1 MSKFKGKVGIAAV
14 VAVTVLVLLVYVL
27 VVLPLDKQIRAAA
40 REDVKRGA
48 ALVKD
53 WQVQHS
59 YDLVAVARH
68 GANQAAF
75 VKAIQVEDAS
85 KRRQDVFD
93 AISVY
98 DDQLKTKRRKADFL
112 CVVDEQGKV
121 IARDLNIQDMFG
133 EKLPYGAIAH
143 ALAGRAT
150 SDILVMKNRMM
161 RAAAAPIYV
170 GAELKGALVVA
181 YDLTDA
187 EANAE
192 RHMAN
197 AQVLYF
203 NAGAVRAASF
213 PKAGAE
219 VRAVNDALLKAGTPV
234 TKAVAAGKVETF
246 ETEIGGNKY
255 VGMAGPLAPP
265 VTVYG
270 GKTKPGKAMQQT
282 SAAKSDGAG
291 FIVLANVTQR
301 LARVTTTRWALLV
314 FWGLLLLFVTAVMWA
329 VAKQYI
335 DGQDKLELGVSEV
348 ISGNSDYSFETEG
361 KLAPVAHKLNAMLAL
376 LLDRP
381 APGKSSAKPG
391 STMASVVAAIAVVAI
406 VTAFYLIVAL
416 PLAKDARQ
424 GAAKNAEHS
433 AEMVQGWLRQHA
445 FALTALARQ
454 GANNEALVSALGSED
469 AAKRAQDVV
478 AALGQLSSLG
488 GERGKADLLAVV
500 DAQGQVVAPK
510 SLVGQKIGSG
520 AIAQALAG
528 RATSD
533 IWLQKDALLRGAA
546 APIYVNG
553 EVKGAVVLGHA
564 FKDASA
570 KAEQKMAN
578 TEIVYFAGGKVQ
590 AASLSKSGLDALE
603 AQVSQASAAGKL
615 SKTFATQAPGGS
627 YVAVAGP
634 LAAPVTIYGGKEK
647 GGAELAKNSVG
658 AQGTG
663 FVVLAALGPRLA
675 SVTKARW
682 VLLGFLIVLLLFVLA
697 MIRMVSKHFCTAQE
711 LLEEGINEVN
721 AGNVEYTFDALEEF
735 EGLANALNVML
746 ARLLG
751 RPEPGEEE
759 DGDQAWRP
767 DVITIDELAQ
777 PSGDEGQLAGESDEA
792 YHARLFDEYLAAR
805 KAADLSVEGITAAVF
820 TQRVKSNA
828 AMLRAQHE
836 AQKVRFTV
844 QSAGGRVT
852 LRPLRL
858 G

>member
-40 REDVKRGA
+40 TEDVKRGA

-85 KRRQDVFD
+85 QRRQDVFD

-133 EKLPYGAIAH
+133 EKLPYGAIEH

-170 GAELKGALVVA
+170 GDVLKGALVVA

-187 EANAE
+187 EANSE

-213 PKAGAE
+213 FKAGAE
-219 VRAVNDALLKAGTPV
+219 VRTVNNALLKEGTPV

-246 ETEIGGNKY
+246 ETEIDGQKY
-255 VGMAGPLAPP
+255 VGMAGPLATP

-270 GKTKPGKAMQQT
+270 GKTKPGTAMQQT
-282 SAAKSDGAG
+282 SAAKSHGAG
-291 FIVLANVTQR
+291 FIVMANVTRR

-314 FWGLLLLFVTAVMWA
+314 FLGLLLLFMLAVMWA
-329 VAKQYI
+329 VAKQYV

-348 ISGNSDYSFETEG
+348 ISGNSDYTFETEG
-361 KLAPVAHKLNAMLAL
+361 KLATVAHALNAMLAL

-381 APGKSSAKPG
+381 SPGKASARPG
-391 STMASVVAAIAVVAI
+391 GTMASVVAAISVVAI

-424 GAAKNAEHS
+424 GAQNNAEHS
-433 AEMVQGWLRQHA
+433 AELVQGWLRQHA

-454 GANNEALVSALGSED
+454 GANDEALAGALGGSG
-469 AAKRAQDVV
+469 DVA
-478 AALGQLSSLG
+478 AALGKLASLG

-500 DAQGQVVAPK
+500 DLQGQVVAPK
-510 SLVGQKIGSG
+510 TLTGQKLKTG
-520 AIAQALAG
+520 AVAQALAG
-528 RATSD
+528 KASSD
-533 IWLQKDALLRGAA
+533 IWLQKDTVLRGAA

-553 EVKGAVVLGHA
+553 EVKGALVLGYA
-564 FKDASA
+564 FKDSNA

-578 TEIVYFAGGKVQ
+578 TEVIYFAGGKVQ
-590 AASLSKSGLDALE
+590 AASLPKSGLDGLKAELGK
-603 AQVSQASAAGKL
+603 ASSSGKL
-615 SKTFATQAPGGS
+615 TKTFAALAGGGS
-627 YVAVAGP
+627 YVGVAGP
-634 LAAPVTIYGGKEK
+634 LAAPVTIYGGATK
-647 GGAELAKNSVG
+647 GGVELAKNTLG
-658 AQGTG
+658 AEGTG

-697 MIRMVSKHFCTAQE
+697 MIRVVSKHFCTAQE
-711 LLEEGINEVN
+711 LLEEGINEVT

-767 DVITIDELAQ
+767 DVITIDELAP
-777 PSGDEGQLAGESDEA
+777 PSGDEGQLASESEEA
-792 YHARLFDEYLAAR
+792 YHARLLAEYLAAR
-805 KAADLSVEGITAAVF
+805 KAADLSIEGITAPVF

-836 AQKVRFTV
+836 AQKIRFTV